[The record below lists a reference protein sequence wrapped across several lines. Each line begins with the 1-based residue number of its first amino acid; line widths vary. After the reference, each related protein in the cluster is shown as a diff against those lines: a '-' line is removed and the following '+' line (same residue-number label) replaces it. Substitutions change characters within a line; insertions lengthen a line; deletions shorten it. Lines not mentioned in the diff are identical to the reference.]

1 MTAAIRSSV
10 QQLRNAMPPW
20 LQRLTVAGTAFFLV
34 KGLVWTGVGVW
45 VVMR

>member
-1 MTAAIRSSV
+1 MTAVIRSTV
-10 QQLRNAMPPW
+10 QQLHNAMPSW
-20 LQRLTVAGTAFFLV
+20 LQRLTVAGTAFFFL